1 MRRRIGVIA
10 CDHSPNR
17 PHAADARPTRG
28 RRAADYEPTLI
39 LDHVI
44 GITLVRV
51 IIINECEKIELN

>member
-1 MRRRIGVIA
+1 M
-10 CDHSPNR
+10 
-17 PHAADARPTRG
+17 RPTRG